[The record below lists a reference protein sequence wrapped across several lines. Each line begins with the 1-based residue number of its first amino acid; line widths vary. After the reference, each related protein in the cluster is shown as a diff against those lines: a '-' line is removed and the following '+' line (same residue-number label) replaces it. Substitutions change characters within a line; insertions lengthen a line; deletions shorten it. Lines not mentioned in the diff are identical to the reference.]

1 MKSLVVYSSLT
12 GNTEKL
18 AKAVRDSLP
27 EGCDLQPV
35 KNAPD
40 PAEYDLVAVGF
51 WLMAGKPDPDA
62 WEYLAKLDGGQKV
75 FLFAT
80 HGAAPDSDHARNAM
94 SMAKGVLRKC
104 DVIGTFNCQGKVN
117 PKVLEKASAKPQ
129 PPPWLGDAP
138 AAEGHPDDADIAA
151 LKKRLSASIETI
163 Q

>member
-18 AKAVRDSLP
+18 AKAVLDALP
-27 EGCDLQPV
+27 EGAEIHPV
-35 KNAPD
+35 KSAPD
-40 PAEYDLVAVGF
+40 PAGYDLVAAGF

-62 WEYLAKLDGGQKV
+62 WEYLSKIQGGQKV

-94 SMAKGVLRKC
+94 ALAKGLLQKC
-104 DVIGTFNCQGKVN
+104 EIIGAFNCQGKVN
-117 PKVLEKASAKPQ
+117 PKILEKASAKPQ

-138 AAEGHPDDADIAA
+138 AAEGHPDDADVAA
-151 LKKRLSASIETI
+151 VKKALSEGL
-163 Q
+163 